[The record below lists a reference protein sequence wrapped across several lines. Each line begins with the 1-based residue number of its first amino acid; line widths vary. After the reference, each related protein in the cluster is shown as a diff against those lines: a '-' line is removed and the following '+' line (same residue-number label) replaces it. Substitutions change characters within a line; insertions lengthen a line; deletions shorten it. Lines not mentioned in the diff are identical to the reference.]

1 MLFNSYIFI
10 FLFVPITVVGFFL
23 IARRFGHMPAVSWL
37 SACSL
42 FFYGWWNPIY
52 LPLLLASIFANYI
65 LGYLLASPTRSDA
78 ARKTILILGLIA
90 NLALL
95 GYFKYANFFLD
106 NLNTVIGTRFSSAR
120 IILPLGISFYTF
132 QKIAYLVDCYRREV
146 EEYSLIEFSL
156 FVSFFPQLIAGPI
169 THHKEIIPP
178 FASRKTDQPHIEN
191 FAIGIALFT
200 MGLFKKVMIADA
212 LADPANKIFAAAAG
226 NIAPAFVLAWVG
238 SLAYTLQLYFDF
250 SGYSDM
256 AIGLGRLFG
265 VTIPTN
271 FNSPYKAVNIVDF
284 WRRWHMTLSRFLRD
298 YLYIPLGGNRR
309 GNVRRYVNL
318 LLTMLLGGLWHGAA
332 WTFVIWGAL
341 HGLYLVINHA
351 WQAAFPRWAAPSPLR
366 RTISTAVTFLA
377 VVAGWVIFRAKTLH
391 AGKLMLKGMVGLN
404 GIALSQYHGHGKLIV
419 GIAALLLFAWFAP
432 NSQEIFSRASFEYS
446 APDERSRQTP
456 ARLVWS
462 AFMFKPN
469 TIWATIL
476 AAAFV
481 VSVMSM
487 DRVQEFLY
495 WQF

>member
-10 FLFVPITVVGFFL
+10 FLFVPITVAGFFA
-23 IARRFGHMPAVSWL
+23 IARRFGHMPAISWL
-37 SACSL
+37 SLCSL

-52 LPLLLASIFANYI
+52 LPLLLASIVSNYI
-65 LGYLLASPTRSDA
+65 LGCLLASQARSQA
-78 ARKTILILGLIA
+78 ARMAILIFGLVA

-95 GYFKYANFFLD
+95 GYFKYANFFID
-106 NLNTVIGTRFSSAR
+106 NLNTVFGTGFNNAR

-178 FASRKTDQPHIEN
+178 FASRKTDRPHIEN
-191 FAIGIALFT
+191 FAFGIGLFT

-212 LADPANKIFAAAAG
+212 LADPANKIFNAAG
-226 NIAPAFVLAWVG
+226 NNIAPAFVTAWVG
-238 SLAYTLQLYFDF
+238 ALAYTLQLYFDF

-265 VTIPTN
+265 VNIPTN
-271 FNSPYKAVNIVDF
+271 FNSPYKSVNIVEF

-298 YLYIPLGGNRR
+298 YLYIPLGGNRL
-309 GNVRRYVNL
+309 GKARRYFNL

-341 HGLYLVINHA
+341 HGTYLIINHA
-351 WQAAFPRWAAPSPLR
+351 WQAAFPHWSEPSPLR
-366 RTISTAVTFLA
+366 RGISTAVTFFA
-377 VVAGWVIFRAKTLH
+377 VVLSWIIFRASSLH
-391 AGKLMLKGMVGLN
+391 AAHLMLKGICGLN
-404 GIALSQYHGHGKLIV
+404 GIALSQYQNYRRLIL
-419 GIAALLLFAWFAP
+419 GIACLLALAFIAP
-432 NSQEIFSRASFEYS
+432 NSQEIFAHAKR
-446 APDERSRQTP
+446 PLVP
-456 ARLVWS
+456 ARRSLWS
-462 AFMFKPN
+462 SFAFRPN
-469 TIWATIL
+469 AAWAAVL

-481 VSVMSM
+481 ISVMSM